1 LTFEDQLAD
10 LTRQGRFEAA
20 AELCERSDRPL
31 EAAQLWLRGCNFER
45 AARRFL
51 DAEHPD
57 EALLSA
63 AHARDAGLIEA
74 SLRALVATPDSMEA
88 SLLRLEA
95 RGFHQ
100 IAAELYERLERPD
113 EAARQYRR
121 AKAFLDAA
129 RLELRVGRVDAAL
142 QSLEAALDHSES
154 DEVARLAL
162 ATLLERRGRLHDAA
176 RHLQRFTDS
185 SALAS
190 PAYQQLARVL
200 SRLDLPGAAREVI
213 VKRARLASGGAK
225 APAIVQEFAARE
237 PTGDAGTGTG
247 ELLFGRYEVVE
258 LIATTATARVYKAH
272 DRLFQRAV
280 ALKVFSPSLITGT
293 GRDAFFRFEREVE
306 VLRELKHP
314 FVVPLFA
321 YHPEGPALILKWMSG
336 GSLAQRLEN
345 ETLSPELGALVVT
358 RILSALTEAH
368 RRGILHRDIKPDNI
382 LFDEHGAP
390 YLGDFGTAHVA
401 DHAQTVTRGM
411 LGTLAY
417 MAPAQRQG
425 QPATLQSDL
434 YSVGAVFWHVLT
446 GGPPGTGL
454 PFLSEALSP
463 AQRLLSERLID
474 VATLPDNAAEMLALV
489 RGEVWPAVTLAG
501 RRSERGADVPT
512 PTPTGMARF
521 ESDGSHTIDRLLQ
534 RPVHVLPAVGDT
546 LARARHFAVADHP
559 GLATVFGY
567 DAANT
572 QIWLES
578 LEVRAPG
585 ALTPAHKQR
594 LSSALMRL
602 HEVGGSHGSVDQT
615 HLGWRA
621 SDPVLVF
628 PTATKPATLSEDLAK
643 LELVR

>member
-1 LTFEDQLAD
+1 M
-10 LTRQGRFEAA
+10 
-20 AELCERSDRPL
+20 
-31 EAAQLWLRGCNFER
+31 
-45 AARRFL
+45 
-51 DAEHPD
+51 
-57 EALLSA
+57 LSA

-74 SLRALVATPDSMEA
+74 SLRALVATPDSAEG

-95 RGFHQ
+95 RGFHR
-100 IAAELYERLERPD
+100 IAAELYERLGRPD
-113 EAARQYRR
+113 EAAQQYRR
-121 AKAFLDAA
+121 AKAFVDAA
-129 RLELRVGRVDAAL
+129 RLELGAGHMDAAL
-142 QSLEAALDHSES
+142 QSLEAALDHAES

-162 ATLLERRGRLHDAA
+162 ATLLERRGRLYDAA
-176 RHLQRFTDS
+176 RHLQKFTDR

-190 PAYQQLARVL
+190 PAYQQLGRVL

-213 VKRARLASGGAK
+213 MKRARLPAGSAK
-225 APAIVQEFAARE
+225 APAIVQAFEARE
-237 PTGDAGTGTG
+237 PADDSGSGAG
-247 ELLFGRYEVVE
+247 ELLFGRYEVLE

-272 DRLFQRAV
+272 DRLMQRPV

-306 VLRELKHP
+306 VLHELKHP
-314 FVVPLFA
+314 FVVPLIA

-336 GSLAQRLEN
+336 GSLAQRLET

-358 RILSALTEAH
+358 RVLSALSEAH

-401 DHAQTVTRGM
+401 DHAETVTQGM

-446 GGPPGTGL
+446 GGPPGAGL
-454 PFLSEALSP
+454 PFVSEALSP
-463 AQRLLSERLID
+463 AQRLLAERLID
-474 VATLPDNAAEMLALV
+474 VTTLPDNALDMLALV
-489 RGEVWPAVTLAG
+489 RGEVWPAVALG
-501 RRSERGADVPT
+501 GPRSKRGADPT
-512 PTPTGMARF
+512 APPASGFTRF
-521 ESDGSHTIDRLLQ
+521 EGEGSRAFDRLLQ
-534 RPVHVLPAVGDT
+534 RPVHVLPALGDT

-567 DAANT
+567 DAANS
-572 QIWLES
+572 QIWLEF
-578 LEVRAPG
+578 LDIRAPG
-585 ALTPAHKQR
+585 GLTLAHKQR
-594 LSSALMRL
+594 LASALMRL
-602 HEVGGSHGSVDQT
+602 HEVGGSHGSVDQK

-621 SDPVLVF
+621 ADPVLVF
-628 PTATKPATLSEDLAK
+628 PTTTKPATLSEDLAR